1 MAGLIPDAAIPR
13 LADGM
18 FPLRNPRHE
27 IFAQEYARTK
37 NGQKSALAAGYTAN
51 SASSRGSQLLNDSV
65 TKARIDFLVQ
75 RAWAAESMSAGEV
88 VARLA
93 RLARVD
99 VRDVFDENGQFRAPQ
114 TLSDQG
120 AAAVA
125 GVESMEITSG
135 TGENQRTVGVVQK
148 VKLRD
153 PLPAL
158 RALAEIGGLIKRG
171 GEGMDALAGAIA
183 ERMQGRRQARVQD
196 VTDVEARG

>member
-18 FPLRNPRHE
+18 FPLRNPKHE
-27 IFAQEYARTK
+27 IFAKEYARTK
-37 NGQKSALAAGYTAN
+37 NGQKSALAAGYTPN

-65 TKARIDFLVQ
+65 VKARIDFLVQ
-75 RAWAAESMSAGEV
+75 KAWAAESMSAGEV

-99 VRDVFDENGQFRAPQ
+99 VRDVFDENGQFRPPQ

-125 GVESMEITSG
+125 GVESMEVTAGSG
-135 TGENQRTVGVVQK
+135 EDRRVIGTVQK

-183 ERMQGRRQARVQD
+183 DRMQSRRRERVQE
-196 VTDVEARG
+196 VTDVTPRE